1 MKALKTMSSKEL
13 KQVIDQAQTLLTE
26 RQEREK
32 AELKEKM
39 AAMAAEAGLNL
50 RELMNDGRG
59 RSSSNGEVKYR
70 HPRNPELTWSGRGR
84 RPNWM
89 SGARNIER
97 FRVS

>member
-1 MKALKTMSSKEL
+1 MKSLKTMSSKEL
-13 KQVIDQAQTLLTE
+13 RQVIEQAQALLDE
-26 RQEREK
+26 RADREK

-50 RELMNDGRG
+50 TDLIGGGRG
-59 RSSSNGEVKYR
+59 RRASGEVKYR

-84 RPNWM
+84 RPNWL

-97 FRVS
+97 FRVA